1 MTAPTDLRGVFPVL
15 QAPFDDDDH
24 LDEAAI
30 ASEIE
35 WVFRCGANGVV
46 LGMVSEL
53 LRLTDDERFGFAES
67 VCKRAVGMGPI
78 VVSVGAES
86 TSVAVHRAEH
96 AATIGASA
104 IMATPPIA
112 VASVTDLELTQYYG
126 AILRAVDLP
135 LVVQDAS
142 GYVGRSLSIDLQ
154 VHLFDEFGDRVLFKP
169 EGPPVGIAIS
179 SIMEQ
184 THGGARIFEGL
195 GGGALIESY
204 RRGVVGSMPGADVCW
219 AVIAVWRALESGDF
233 RRAYEIAAPLSALLA
248 MQTSLDA
255 FVVIEKHLLVRQGV
269 LPRALCRGPLG
280 FAADGETLAEVDRL
294 FDRLRWVVDEKFS
307 QDTERN
313 ELVPIGSEPLT

>member
-1 MTAPTDLRGVFPVL
+1 MTVPTDLRGVFPVL
-15 QAPFDDDDH
+15 QAPFDDDNH
-24 LDEAAI
+24 LDEVAI
-30 ASEIE
+30 VSEID

-179 SIMEQ
+179 SILER
-184 THGGARIFEGL
+184 TEGKARIFEGL
-195 GGGALIESY
+195 GGGALVESH
-204 RRGVVGSMPGADVCW
+204 RRGVIGSMPGADVCW
-219 AVIAVWRALESGDF
+219 AVIAVWQALERGDF
-233 RRAYEIAAPLSALLA
+233 PRAYEIAAPLAELLA

-255 FVVIEKHLLVRQGV
+255 FVVIEKHLLARQEV
-269 LPRALCRGPLG
+269 IPQAKCRGPLG
-280 FAADGETLAEVDRL
+280 FAADDETLAEVDQL
-294 FDRLRWVVDEKFS
+294 FDRLLRIVNNEPS
-307 QDTERN
+307 GNAEQTESI
-313 ELVPIGSEPLT
+313 PFG